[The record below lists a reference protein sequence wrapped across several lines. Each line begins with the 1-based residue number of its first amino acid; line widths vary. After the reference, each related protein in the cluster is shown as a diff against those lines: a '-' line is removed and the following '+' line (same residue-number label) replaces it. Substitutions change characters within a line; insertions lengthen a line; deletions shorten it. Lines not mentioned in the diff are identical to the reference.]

1 MPFVSCWV
9 VGATPSQLMALLPL
23 LRASAASLGVAHKVT
38 QGKPTADTDTAA
50 SAPAAAAAAAAAT
63 AAANDD
69 TGDDNRTCSSVAVLS
84 LHRDPASPLFPLF
97 RDCLRSIG
105 RRRGMNPHIP
115 GMNQTTIDMDQLN
128 HDNGNQEERERVREK
143 ERESPMT
150 CFIDQMIS
158 IGVIKWPLP
167 MAK

>member
-50 SAPAAAAAAAAAT
+50 SAAAAAAA

>member
-23 LRASAASLGVAHKVT
+23 LRASAASLRVAHKVT

-50 SAPAAAAAAAAAT
+50 SAAASAAAAAAA

-84 LHRDPASPLFPLF
+84 GRPFTGIPPLLYSHSFGIVSDPSA
-97 RDCLRSIG
+97 G
-105 RRRGMNPHIP
+105 GE
-115 GMNQTTIDMDQLN
+115 G
-128 HDNGNQEERERVREK
+128 
-143 ERESPMT
+143 
-150 CFIDQMIS
+150 
-158 IGVIKWPLP
+158 
-167 MAK
+167 

>member
-23 LRASAASLGVAHKVT
+23 LRASAASLRVAHKVT

-50 SAPAAAAAAAAAT
+50 SAAA

-84 LHRDPASPLFPLF
+84 GRPFTGIPPLLYSHSFGIVSDPSA
-97 RDCLRSIG
+97 G
-105 RRRGMNPHIP
+105 GE
-115 GMNQTTIDMDQLN
+115 G
-128 HDNGNQEERERVREK
+128 
-143 ERESPMT
+143 
-150 CFIDQMIS
+150 
-158 IGVIKWPLP
+158 
-167 MAK
+167 